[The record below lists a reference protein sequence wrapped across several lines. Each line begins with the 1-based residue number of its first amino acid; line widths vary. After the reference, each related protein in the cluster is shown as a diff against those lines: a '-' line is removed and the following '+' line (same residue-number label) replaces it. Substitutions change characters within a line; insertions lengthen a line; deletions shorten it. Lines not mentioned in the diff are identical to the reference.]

1 MRASVTLDRTDLAS
15 PNLRWCYPLVLI
27 ALMWQTAR
35 ERKELAKLDDS
46 ALADLGLTLADARRE
61 SRRPFWDL
69 PRRQREVL
77 DRI

>member
-1 MRASVTLDRTDLAS
+1 M
-15 PNLRWCYPLVLI
+15 
-27 ALMWQTAR
+27 MWQTAR
-35 ERKELAKLDDS
+35 ERKELAKLDDR

-77 DRI
+77 DRV